1 MLEQHVYPAIL
12 LGSLHHGQTLERVVK
27 VGRLIVI
34 VGQGRRTVL
43 EDVYDVNEVL
53 VDQNSIIGRL
63 LTRIELHVV
72 HYVIQQVL
80 GH

>member
-1 MLEQHVYPAIL
+1 M
-12 LGSLHHGQTLERVVK
+12 
-27 VGRLIVI
+27 I